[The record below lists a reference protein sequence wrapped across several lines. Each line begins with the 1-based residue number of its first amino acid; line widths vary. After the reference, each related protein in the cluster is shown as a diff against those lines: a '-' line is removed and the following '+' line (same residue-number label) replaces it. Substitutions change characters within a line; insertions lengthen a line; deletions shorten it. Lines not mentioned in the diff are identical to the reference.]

1 MNYVDR
7 VLSVVKVCP
16 SMLEGLSWMCF
27 YLAGSIG
34 GLRKQKLSYN
44 VVRLFFHDVY
54 HYSNSE
60 VLDFMQR
67 ILQIL
72 GCRLLTPCPYSLC
85 FEALKECHHLE
96 LYSKAILLI
105 DSVSKRYASI
115 SLSASAIVTGVL
127 QVLSQMQ
134 FHDLSL
140 LDLFVPPAAVDE
152 HAVRLCVDCILGT
165 DLQLNSGQHP

>member
-1 MNYVDR
+1 M
-7 VLSVVKVCP
+7 
-16 SMLEGLSWMCF
+16 
-27 YLAGSIG
+27 
-34 GLRKQKLSYN
+34 
-44 VVRLFFHDVY
+44 RLFFHDVY

-60 VLDFMQR
+60 VLDFMPR

-96 LYSKAILLI
+96 LYSKAILFI
-105 DSVSKRYASI
+105 DSVSKSALVSQSSPIGYASI